1 MNNYY
6 DILGVR
12 EDSTPE
18 QIKKAY
24 RKLSKEHHPDMG
36 GDTEKFK
43 NISEAYGILGDKNK
57 KNDYDNKRKNPFF
70 GGNTGQDDIFEQFFH
85 SGNRGRSAQQPE
97 NLNANVEVTLE
108 EIYEGATRTIRFNRV
123 VLDKSKQMSVCRQ
136 CNGSGN
142 ITLMGPFRTKCTI
155 CNGLGREYHY
165 KNVTQEITFDVPKGV
180 KNGETIFYAGLG
192 NETPRGPGNLFIKLN
207 EKLHPTFRREGDN
220 LIISKEIPFPTL
232 ILGGSIEVPTLKGKI
247 LVKVGKHSKPN
258 HRLRVAGKGLI
269 NEEGYN
275 VGDLIV
281 ELIPIIPNKLTNKE
295 RKLLE
300 ELKTSENF
308 TIIK

>member
-18 QIKKAY
+18 EIKKAY

-70 GGNTGQDDIFEQFFH
+70 GGNMGSDDLFDQFF
-85 SGNRGRSAQQPE
+85 NRSQGGGRRQQTE

-108 EIYEGATRTIRFNRV
+108 EINEGVTKTIRFNRV
-123 VLDKSKQMSVCRQ
+123 VVDKSRNMTVCSQ
-136 CNGSGN
+136 CNGSGH
-142 ITLMGPFRTKCTI
+142 ITLMGPFRSRCNT
-155 CNGLGREYHY
+155 CNGVGRQYHY
-165 KNVTQEITFDVPKGV
+165 KKFGQEITFDVPRGAKD
-180 KNGETIFYAGLG
+180 GETIFYPGLG
-192 NETPRGPGNLFIKLN
+192 NETPGGPGNLFIKLVQ
-207 EKLHPTFRREGDN
+207 KPHPNFRREGDN
-220 LIISKEIPFPTL
+220 LITNKEVPFPIL
-232 ILGGSIEVPTLKGKI
+232 ILGGTMEINTLKGRISIKI
-247 LVKVGKHSKPN
+247 GKNSKPN
-258 HRLRVAGKGLI
+258 HRLRVAGKGLN
-269 NEEGYN
+269 NEEGYR

-281 ELIPIIPNKLTNKE
+281 ELVPVIPNDINEKE

-300 ELKTSENF
+300 ELKSSENF